1 MPKWELQIARSVN
14 VPFDGGIE
22 KKFVQGVL
30 LPSFQSARMDRK
42 GFQENEYL
50 RHSPLCMTLWNF
62 FWQKKPKEGEHFL
75 RYAADLSRGEGA
87 EEGGREDVAKRRI
100 H

>member
-1 MPKWELQIARSVN
+1 M
-14 VPFDGGIE
+14 DG
-22 KKFVQGVL
+22 
-30 LPSFQSARMDRK
+30 K

-75 RYAADLSRGEGA
+75 RYAADL
-87 EEGGREDVAKRRI
+87 EERRRSGGGREEKMLQNVASIREAGQAKSAAGVGRYQQNEKRQLKTCLPE
-100 H
+100 

>member
-1 MPKWELQIARSVN
+1 MGASNRAQRQCTVRWRNRKEVCLRS
-14 VPFDGGIE
+14 P
-22 KKFVQGVL
+22 
-30 LPSFQSARMDRK
+30 PSFFSICEDGIGK

-75 RYAADLSRGEGA
+75 RYAADL
-87 EEGGREDVAKRRI
+87 EERRRSGGGREDVAKRRI